1 MRVVLA
7 ETEKMC
13 YGNHRAPH
21 GALMLVFIVRPYRL
35 MVRTKASQ
43 ALNRS
48 SILRKVM
55 VRQEKVNCFT
65 FLVA

>member
-21 GALMLVFIVRPYRL
+21 GALMLFIVRPYRL